1 MITGAIKNQIDQI
14 WNAFWSGGISNPLEV
29 IEQITYLLFLRR
41 LDDLHTLE
49 ENKAARLKEPMA
61 RRIFP
66 AGKDGIGTDGG
77 RSYDDL
83 RWSRF
88 KHFAPPEMYTVV
100 GEHVFPFLRKLG
112 GDDSSALRRCWTAR
126 RYYRPSAAS
135 LASSSTNLRNPFLS
149 ICLATQLEI
158 RKVGLRSC

>member
-1 MITGAIKNQIDQI
+1 MITGAIKSQIDQI

-61 RRIFP
+61 RRVFP
-66 AGKDGIGTDGG
+66 KGEDGIGKNGG
-77 RSYDDL
+77 RSYEDL

-88 KHFAPPEMYTVV
+88 KHFAAPEMYDVV
-100 GEHVFPFLRKLG
+100 G
-112 GDDSSALRRCWTAR
+112 
-126 RYYRPSAAS
+126 
-135 LASSSTNLRNPFLS
+135 
-149 ICLATQLEI
+149 
-158 RKVGLRSC
+158 